1 MLFWVE
7 EGTQVL
13 AVELSARPGVY
24 YLLFFTSTIPRAWK
38 CYQGE
43 RHVPVLQQLD
53 VRVPS
58 GSTKALRD
66 LSLLPVLDCIWEGG
80 GRGVGELSV
89 SGKAVLPRVHPT
101 DDQVAKVRC
110 TDSVGSLGVSPW
122 GGQPPQQA
130 VSAEQPA
137 ALPWAAAWKTR
148 AQPSCLGPAASNY
161 ALHKA
166 LDVKSAAEAGR
177 WRRWKGTTS
186 KVSGRGEGNA
196 ISVLKLH
203 AYSNLLC
210 DCVTNLEGEKIRLYA
225 EWHPIRCLR
234 NMQQRKSFL
243 TVESCAVESGLN
255 TQIEHN

>member
-1 MLFWVE
+1 ML
-7 EGTQVL
+7 
-13 AVELSARPGVY
+13 
-24 YLLFFTSTIPRAWK
+24 
-38 CYQGE
+38 
-43 RHVPVLQQLD
+43 
-53 VRVPS
+53 
-58 GSTKALRD
+58 
-66 LSLLPVLDCIWEGG
+66 
-80 GRGVGELSV
+80 GREVGEVLGRSV
-89 SGKAVLPRVHPT
+89 PLGRLCFPQVHPT
-101 DDQVAKVRC
+101 GDQVAKVRC
-110 TDSVGSLGVSPW
+110 TDCGQPGGVPLRWVSPW
-122 GGQPPQQA
+122 NRQQPWQA
-130 VSAEQPA
+130 ASAEQPA
-137 ALPWAAAWKTR
+137 ALLWAAAWKTR

-186 KVSGRGEGNA
+186 KVSERGEGNA

-210 DCVTNLEGEKIRLYA
+210 DCDTNLEGEKIRLYA

-243 TVESCAVESGLN
+243 TVESCAVESGLS